1 MAVKGTTVKSAGS
14 VDYSIDKDILDRVK
28 EANRMTGEDRPNLGR
43 NIDQLTKKVTDY
55 AAAKQKEWTDGNEL
69 WNDGFESVD
78 GRQSWA
84 SPELYDKFQL
94 MEKDH
99 FLVEYQNAIKSG
111 DKALAAK
118 LLKDQQG
125 RSAQIQSWKALVENT
140 QDTYDKNLWS
150 KNISNEDQFIINAI
164 NKQQG
169 DAFDIAWGEDN
180 SMIFKIK
187 TADGGTIDVTQNDY
201 QKIVARNLAP
211 IEIKNNWLQATD
223 QLMQIARTAPVA
235 EFDQDVYNSQLVNN
249 KEMITRDNYR
259 SLFYNDITNSA
270 TTFAEDFEY
279 HPDIKNISFDSLGIN
294 YQEVKTWQG
303 GDLDPQGRKTKGRGY
318 WWYDGDPTIFYDGIK
333 FESEEEY
340 FAHRKA
346 NGFSEDYSGITQIDG
361 SRQYKPD
368 ANGDGILSE
377 GEYQNLS
384 ALDKQKVIDFLAQPE
399 NYDIGREYIAEYL
412 TLKQKYRFDKERTNY
427 AEYRETQ
434 ANKKNK
440 GKYD

>member
-1 MAVKGTTVKSAGS
+1 
-14 VDYSIDKDILDRVK
+14 
-28 EANRMTGEDRPNLGR
+28 
-43 NIDQLTKKVTDY
+43 
-55 AAAKQKEWTDGNEL
+55 DGNEL

-361 SRQYKPD
+361 SRQYK
-368 ANGDGILSE
+368 
-377 GEYQNLS
+377 
-384 ALDKQKVIDFLAQPE
+384 
-399 NYDIGREYIAEYL
+399 
-412 TLKQKYRFDKERTNY
+412 
-427 AEYRETQ
+427 
-434 ANKKNK
+434 
-440 GKYD
+440 